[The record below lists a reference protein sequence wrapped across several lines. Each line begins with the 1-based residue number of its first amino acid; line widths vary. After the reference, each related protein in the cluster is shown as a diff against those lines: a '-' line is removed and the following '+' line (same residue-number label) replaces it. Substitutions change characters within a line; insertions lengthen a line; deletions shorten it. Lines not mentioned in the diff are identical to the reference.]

1 MTVGRRVVRL
11 LAVLVSFALS
21 GVLAGVAWHALWTPP
36 SGVYYQDEW
45 VIDAAG
51 APQDVGGT
59 ALYVVVGL
67 VAGLVV
73 GFAVTLSSRRD
84 EVLVLAAVAV
94 GSVLAAAL
102 MAITGHALGP
112 PDPRPLAAGQEDFTA
127 ADADLRVEGKSPY
140 VAFPAGALSAAA
152 AAFLLLNGPRRR
164 DRGNRLE
171 AEPDE

>member
-1 MTVGRRVVRL
+1 MSVGRRLARL
-11 LAVLVSFALS
+11 LVVLVAFAVS
-21 GVLAGVAWHALWTPP
+21 GVLAGVVWHALWTPP

-73 GFAVTLSSRRD
+73 GFAVTLTSRRD
-84 EVLVLAAVAV
+84 EMLVLAAVAV
-94 GSVLAAAL
+94 GSGVAAAL

-127 ADADLRVEGKSPY
+127 ADADLRVEGTSPY
-140 VAFPAGALSAAA
+140 VAYPAGALSAATA
-152 AAFLLLNGPRRR
+152 SFLLLNGPRRR
-164 DRGNRLE
+164 DPENRFE

>member
-1 MTVGRRVVRL
+1 MTMGRRVVRL
-11 LAVLVSFALS
+11 LAVLVAFAVS
-21 GVLAGVAWHALWTPP
+21 GVLAGIVWHALWTPP

-51 APQDVGGT
+51 APRDVGGT

-67 VAGLVV
+67 VGGLVV

-84 EVLVLAAVAV
+84 EMLVLGAVAV
-94 GSVLAAAL
+94 GSGIAAAL
-102 MAITGHALGP
+102 MALTGHALGP

-140 VAFPAGALSAAA
+140 VAFPAGALSAAT
-152 AAFLLLNGPRRR
+152 AAFLLLNEPRRR
-164 DRGNRLE
+164 DRRNRLE
-171 AEPDE
+171 AEPDG